1 MQDSGYSPQVTSR
14 RSGLGGRTV
23 AALVAGC
30 LLAGAA
36 GAAWLG
42 WSNGL
47 FDVQIGDTGVPQ
59 LVTSPISPPS
69 PSASAAEAVAVA
81 NRAQVEA
88 QLDSASG
95 KLAALEQ
102 RLAELNQQAVA
113 ASGNASHAEALLL
126 AFAARRAIERG
137 QPLGWIEAQL
147 RARFGQAQGAA
158 VDRVIA
164 ASATPITLLQ
174 LGEEFERLN
183 GELAGGPQNEG
194 AWGWFTRQ
202 VSDLVV
208 IRHDDSPSPAPEL
221 RLARTRA
228 FLAGGKVEAAV
239 AEVEKMPGRAAA
251 SNWIIRARD
260 YMAAQRALDQLEAAA
275 LTGTQP
281 VIAAPP
287 VASPTAAPS
296 PEQSTGPVTG
306 GSIISPPNP
315 VIYD

>member
-1 MQDSGYSPQVTSR
+1 MQDSGYSPQATPQ
-14 RSGLGGRTV
+14 RSGLRGRTV

-36 GAAWLG
+36 GTAWVG
-42 WSNGL
+42 WSRGL
-47 FDVQIGDTGVPQ
+47 IDVQFAESGVPQ
-59 LVTSPISPPS
+59 LVTSPSSPPS

-88 QLDSASG
+88 QLESAEA

-102 RLAELNQQAVA
+102 RLAELNQQAIA

-147 RARFGQAQGAA
+147 RARFGQIQGAA
-158 VDRVIA
+158 VDRIIA
-164 ASATPITLLQ
+164 AGATPVTLSQ
-174 LGEEFERLN
+174 LSEEFELFSA
-183 GELAGGPQNEG
+183 ELASGAKNEG
-194 AWGWFTRQ
+194 TWDWLTRQ
-202 VSDLVV
+202 VSDLFV
-208 IRHDDSPSPAPEL
+208 IRHDDSPSPAPEF
-221 RLARTRA
+221 RLERTRA

-251 SNWIIRARD
+251 NDWIIRARD

-281 VIAAPP
+281 VAAPTVQPPPP
-287 VASPTAAPS
+287 VAAAPS
-296 PEQSTGPVTG
+296 AQTPGMENP
-306 GSIISPPNP
+306 GSASF
-315 VIYD
+315 